1 MGKVMTKV
9 KLMNISDW
17 LEKQQG
23 KLRPDQVRS
32 LDVEMMVDTGACR
45 PAIPEDVA
53 EVLEVPLTGS
63 NIDRVRLADGTVRE
77 LEIVPVA
84 FEILGRE
91 DHCGFYVLPRGATPL
106 LGQVPLEVL
115 DLVVAPATGEVT
127 TNPAHGGQ
135 RILDLLSVA

>member
-1 MGKVMTKV
+1 MTKV

-17 LEKQQG
+17 LDKQQR

-32 LDVEMMVDTGACR
+32 LELEMMVDTGACR
-45 PAIPEDVA
+45 PAIPRDVA
-53 EVLEVPLTGS
+53 EALEIPLPGS

-91 DHCGFYVLPRGATPL
+91 DHCGFYVLPPGAMPL

-135 RILDLLSVA
+135 WIMDLVSVA